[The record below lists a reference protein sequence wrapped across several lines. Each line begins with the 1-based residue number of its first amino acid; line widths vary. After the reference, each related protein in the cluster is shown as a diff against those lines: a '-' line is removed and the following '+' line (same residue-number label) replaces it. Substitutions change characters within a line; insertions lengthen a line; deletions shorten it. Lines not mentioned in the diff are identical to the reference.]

1 MQQQQT
7 HRLLNS
13 RPDEPVQWSGHRL
26 IRTAASARVSE
37 CVRACVCVC
46 VSTAQDGL
54 GEKVPRLRPL
64 NFTSGCCLAGSFDQM

>member
-1 MQQQQT
+1 MSIVGGRGAIGLQGEQAQT

-13 RPDEPVQWSGHRL
+13 LPDEPVV
-26 IRTAASARVSE
+26 SAVEWPPPYPRCS
-37 CVRACVCVC
+37 VCVC
-46 VSTAQDGL
+46 KYGW